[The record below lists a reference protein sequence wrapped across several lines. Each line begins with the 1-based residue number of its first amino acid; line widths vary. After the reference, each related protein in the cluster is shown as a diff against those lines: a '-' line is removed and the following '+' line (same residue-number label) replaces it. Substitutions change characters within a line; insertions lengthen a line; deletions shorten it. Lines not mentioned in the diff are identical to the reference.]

1 MAWVHIAIGAAVF
14 LAAAALLSVRWRG
27 NQQ

>member
-14 LAAAALLSVRWRG
+14 VTIAALISVSWRPHHR
-27 NQQ
+27 